1 MKDYQIQFADGNTI
15 EYFTWDSL
23 NRANNRAIRMNL
35 NRQIEK
41 SYIKKM
47 DRTLRFPVQLSL
59 LKEGA
64 SDRFNCIRY
73 ILITDTDGNTVHI
86 DVPMR
91 FVKKDVYKM
100 EVPDGT
106 I

>member
-1 MKDYQIQFADGNTI
+1 MKEYQIQFSDGKDV

-35 NRQIEK
+35 NRQIQK
-41 SYIKKM
+41 SYMKKL

-64 SDRFNCIRY
+64 SDKFDCIRY
-73 ILITDTDGNTVHI
+73 ILIIDTDGNTIHI

-91 FVKKDVYKM
+91 FTKKDVFRM
-100 EVPDGT
+100 EVKA
-106 I
+106 